1 MSRRPIIP
9 DIMSAITSLESLSG
23 LVAFSVTL
31 EHGSFA
37 AAGRKLGLS
46 ASAVGKAV
54 DRLEQRLGVKLLT
67 RTTRSLTL
75 TDEGEI
81 LYRYA
86 SRILSD
92 LQEAELELLSAQNTP
107 QGRLK
112 ISVPTVMGRCIIL
125 QAVNAFSAEF
135 PDVTLDI
142 SLDDLKVDLIEGG
155 YDLVVRLGE
164 LEDSNLHA
172 RKIGPHA
179 FTTCASPSY
188 VKEYGTPQT
197 PADLAD
203 HRCVLYRFPTTGL
216 TEKWAFKGEYRGTR
230 VKPWLVIND
239 GGALGSAALA
249 GLGIVQAP
257 RYLVA
262 EDIKA
267 GRLIS
272 LLDEFTDDR
281 GTVSVVWP
289 SSRTRVARVR
299 AFVNFISQCLAEKI

>member
-1 MSRRPIIP
+1 
-9 DIMSAITSLESLSG
+9 MSAITSLESLSG

-31 EHGSFA
+31 ELGSFA

-75 TDEGEI
+75 TGEGEI

-92 LQEAELELLSAQNTP
+92 LQEAELELSSAQNTP

-112 ISVPTVMGRCIIL
+112 ISVPTVMGRSIVL
-125 QAVNAFSAEF
+125 PALGTFSADY
-135 PDVTLDI
+135 PDVALEI

-172 RKIGPHA
+172 RRIGPHA

-188 VKEYGTPQT
+188 LTKHGTPQT
-197 PADLAD
+197 PADLD
-203 HRCVLYRFPTTGL
+203 RHCCVLYRFPTTGL
-216 TEKWAFKGEYRGTR
+216 PEKWAFKGEYHRMI
-230 VKPWLVIND
+230 VKPGIVLND
-239 GGALGSAALA
+239 GGALASAALA

-262 EDIKA
+262 EDIEA

-272 LLDEFTDDR
+272 ILDAFTDDR

-289 SSRTRVARVR
+289 SSRTKVARVR
-299 AFVNFISQCLAEKI
+299 AFVNFISQCLADKI

>member
-1 MSRRPIIP
+1 
-9 DIMSAITSLESLSG
+9 MSAITSLESLSG

-31 EHGSFA
+31 ELGSFA

-75 TDEGEI
+75 TGEGEI

-92 LQEAELELLSAQNTP
+92 LQEAERELLSAQNTP

-112 ISVPTVMGRCIIL
+112 ISVPTVMGRSIVL
-125 QAVNAFSAEF
+125 PALGTFAADY
-135 PDVTLDI
+135 PDVTLEI

-172 RKIGPHA
+172 RRIGPHA

-188 VKEYGTPQT
+188 FAKHGTPQT
-197 PADLAD
+197 PADLG
-203 HRCVLYRFPTTGL
+203 HHCCVLYRFPTTGL
-216 TEKWAFKGEYRGTR
+216 PEKWAFKGEYRGMI
-230 VKPWLVIND
+230 VKPGIVLND
-239 GGALGSAALA
+239 GGALASAALA

-262 EDIKA
+262 EDIEA
-267 GRLIS
+267 GRLVSI
-272 LLDEFTDDR
+272 LDEFTDNR
-281 GTVSVVWP
+281 GTVSIVWP
-289 SSRTRVARVR
+289 SSRTKVARVR
-299 AFVNFISQCLAEKI
+299 AFVNFISQCLAGKI

>member
-1 MSRRPIIP
+1 M
-9 DIMSAITSLESLSG
+9 ESLSG

-31 EHGSFA
+31 ELGSFA

-75 TDEGEI
+75 TGEGEI

-92 LQEAELELLSAQNTP
+92 LQEAELELFRAQNTP

-112 ISVPTVMGRCIIL
+112 ISVPTVMGRSIVL
-125 QAVNAFSAEF
+125 PALGTFSADY
-135 PDVTLDI
+135 PDVTLEI

-172 RKIGPHA
+172 RRIGPHA

-188 VKEYGTPQT
+188 FAKHGTPQT
-197 PADLAD
+197 PTDLD
-203 HRCVLYRFPTTGL
+203 CHCCVLYRFPTTGL
-216 TEKWAFKGEYRGTR
+216 PEKWAFKGEYRGMII
-230 VKPWLVIND
+230 KPGIVLND
-239 GGALGSAALA
+239 GGALASAALA

-257 RYLVA
+257 RYLVT

-267 GRLIS
+267 GRLVSI
-272 LLDEFTDDR
+272 LDEFTDNR

-289 SSRTRVARVR
+289 SSRTKVARVR
-299 AFVNFISQCLAEKI
+299 AFVNFISQCLVDKI